1 MIALKDNWKL
11 PLSFRELWRYLNR
24 NARWWNGLQLE
35 GGTVIHNENGVRLVP
50 GSSGSGSTDFAWNV
64 TGTGLAISVTP
75 GDIELG
81 PDTVIAWGDIDGA
94 STSVS
99 GVSWIWVNIDVADGA
114 ESAEM
119 LSGSSITSLTDDEKK
134 HICQKRIAQ
143 ILTVDGITV
152 IKRHQCGNI
161 FIPRL

>member
-64 TGTGLAISVTP
+64 TGTGL
-75 GDIELG
+75 
-81 PDTVIAWGDIDGA
+81 
-94 STSVS
+94 
-99 GVSWIWVNIDVADGA
+99 
-114 ESAEM
+114 
-119 LSGSSITSLTDDEKK
+119 LS
-134 HICQKRIAQ
+134 
-143 ILTVDGITV
+143 
-152 IKRHQCGNI
+152 
-161 FIPRL
+161 PR